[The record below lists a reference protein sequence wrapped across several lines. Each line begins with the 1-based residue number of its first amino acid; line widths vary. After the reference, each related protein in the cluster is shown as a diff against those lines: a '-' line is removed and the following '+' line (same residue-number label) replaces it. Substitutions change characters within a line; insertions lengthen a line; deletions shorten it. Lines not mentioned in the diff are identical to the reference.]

1 MENNNIATKDL
12 EGSRLE
18 ATTIQFTHK
27 ATMMARLLQLKS
39 AWTNNPGI

>member
-1 MENNNIATKDL
+1 MENNNTATKGL

-18 ATTIQFTHK
+18 ATIIPFTHK

-39 AWTNNPGI
+39 AWTNNPGL